1 MCIMLFRLSKNVSCR
16 IMVKLVLVILSLVW
30 IFWNSVSEQEK
41 YLREVYN
48 NSGAEH
54 FYNNDGPF
62 VKEGYI
68 AHGGGVGK
76 FLYTNSKEAVC
87 DSLQKGFQF
96 IELDIIET
104 DDGHLLAAHDR
115 DYFCK
120 LTGLPQGSSLKASD
134 VKDLKINGEYSVLLG
149 DDIYRIMLSNPDM
162 ILVTDKITNY
172 SLLMEEIPLPDRIII
187 ECFSPS
193 GVVQAKKCG
202 FIHTAYS
209 LFVPSQLGF
218 SSRIGMKLLIISES
232 LFFDFPGMI
241 NQIQRLHKSGVC
253 VMMYGGKCDD
263 VSQIHHHL
271 GKSMS
276 KFYMGKYA
284 PNHLPT
290 RASVNPLIEKC
301 SRPVDSQAAE

>member
-1 MCIMLFRLSKNVSCR
+1 
-16 IMVKLVLVILSLVW
+16 MVKYLFAVVSLAWILCA
-30 IFWNSVSEQEK
+30 SVFDQEN

-48 NSGAEH
+48 NPDTER
-54 FYNNDGPF
+54 FYNNNGPF
-62 VKEGYI
+62 ATEGYI

-76 FLYTNSKEAVC
+76 YLYTNSKEAVY
-87 DSLQKGFQF
+87 DSLQRGFQF

-120 LTGLPQGSSLKASD
+120 LTGLPSGSSLKSNE
-134 VKDLKINGEYSVLLG
+134 VKKLKINGEYTVLLG
-149 DDIYRIMLSNPDM
+149 DDIYRIMQSNPEM

-172 SLLMEEIPLPDRIII
+172 QLLMKEIPLPDRIII
-187 ECFSPS
+187 ECFSPH

-209 LFVPSQLGF
+209 LFVPSQLSF
-218 SSRIGMKLLIISES
+218 SNRIGMKLHIISES
-232 LFFDFPGMI
+232 LFFDFPGMGR
-241 NQIQRLHKSGVC
+241 QIQQLHKSGVC

-263 VSQIHHHL
+263 ASQIRNHL
-271 GKSMS
+271 GKNMS
-276 KFYMGKYA
+276 KFYVGKYA

-290 RASVNPLIEKC
+290 STSVNPLTEKR
-301 SRPVDSQAAE
+301 SLPVAPQAAE